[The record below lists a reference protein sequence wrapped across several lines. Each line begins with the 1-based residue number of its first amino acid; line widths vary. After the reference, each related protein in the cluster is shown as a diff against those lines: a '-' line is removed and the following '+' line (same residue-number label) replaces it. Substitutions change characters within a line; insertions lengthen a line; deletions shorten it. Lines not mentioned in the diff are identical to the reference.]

1 MVLVLDVTDF
11 MDVVVSVKRVCSLL
25 SYKPNTNFPGS
36 HFGDN
41 FVISQVLDSEGEEA
55 EEGSSLSPLLGRLN
69 VDAKKVV
76 TLLVRDSQPDYKLVQ
91 SCDGSL

>member
-1 MVLVLDVTDF
+1 MVLVLDLTDF

-25 SYKPNTNFPGS
+25 SYKLNNFPGS
-36 HFGDN
+36 RFGDN
-41 FVISQVLDSEGEEA
+41 DVISQMLDSEGEEE

-69 VDAKKVV
+69 MDAKKVV
-76 TLLVRDSQPDYKLVQ
+76 TLLVRDSQPDYRLVQ